1 MDVRSAGN
9 QKCASQLVSTWGDC
23 AALQREPLRKFVVT
37 AARRTAHGPAGCRMV
52 AYLKA
57 CRQSSGQETAAAVSR
72 REENR
77 SPCANL
83 RVEGFTRRAVQS
95 SRGAKTQP
103 AGFSLGILSG
113 HGRVSL

>member
-1 MDVRSAGN
+1 MDLRSAGN
-9 QKCASQLVSTWGDC
+9 QECASQLVSTGGDC
-23 AALQREPLRKFVVT
+23 AALQREPLRTFVVT
-37 AARRTAHGPAGCRMV
+37 AARRPADGPAGCRMV

-83 RVEGFTRRAVQS
+83 RVEGFTRRE
-95 SRGAKTQP
+95 
-103 AGFSLGILSG
+103 I
-113 HGRVSL
+113 GRALCR